1 MSELNLN
8 PLVTTS
14 DIKKTCVYKLVNR
27 SIDLLPVSYYAMAG
41 GDDVVV
47 EQKQNPRRFY
57 VHIISA
63 SIDIALNY
71 SATVLHFHNSS
82 NNSILASEFFDQW
95 FD

>member
-1 MSELNLN
+1 MN

-27 SIDLLPVSYYAMAG
+27 SFDLLPVSYYAMAG

-47 EQKQNPRRFY
+47 EQKQNPRRFC

-63 SIDIALNY
+63 SIDFFLNY
-71 SATVLHFHNSS
+71 PATALRFHNS
-82 NNSILASEFFDQW
+82 NNSILASAFLTNGLIDLSSL
-95 FD
+95 D